1 MAKTKILGA
10 LILSIALVLVP
21 AASSFSADFEEYYV
35 SETQEVLAPPP
46 DVTPDHVTLN
56 ADRVSFNDETGHALA
71 EGNAVLNYN
80 GTTIMAERIEYDADS
95 QKVKAMPLPGEKVLL
110 KNADRS
116 IRGDQIDYDLSSGEG
131 ILSGPATRLSVG
143 ERGEMMYVYGGE
155 INVIPWELAEER
167 GLVKGTAED
176 FMLQWQNVAITTC
189 ALDHPHYRLESK
201 LITFIPNRRVI
212 AKKPRVYLGNTYL
225 FTSPLDY
232 VVQLKRRK
240 LGYTL
245 LPFFSRSEIRGSRG
259 GITGTLGW
267 ETGSVSLGLSY
278 SRSSGLEYMLEV
290 EQEINRDFAIRVGA
304 EYSWDDLWNEKIWRP
319 YASLMYSRNGWAAHL
334 NWVSNEY
341 ISDKKDSY
349 YQYKGR
355 LDRQPELIVWAP
367 WFRNSQYSWTRIF
380 AAIGQYKETLYM
392 RPQDG
397 FESRYGVGLRN
408 YAERKVGD
416 AEIFANTEAAV
427 LMYGDGTD
435 QEMLRS
441 FAGVRYKI
449 GAFELGTAYE
459 RQYAWG
465 ASSMRWDQYSNRRRI
480 HQRVRFP
487 VGREVYLAFRGSYDL
502 FESMVDETFYSV
514 QWDTDCMIW
523 DLHYKN
529 DRTKNGD
536 DSFGL
541 SIMLKAF
548 PSRTAA
554 FGQKIDVDPFDRPL
568 DIPGDDGKIQRE
580 SWYQLQ

>member
-1 MAKTKILGA
+1 MAKTRKIIFCT
-10 LILSIALVLVP
+10 LIFVLLLAVS
-21 AASSFSADFEEYYV
+21 AYSADFEDYYTREAV
-35 SETQEVLAPPP
+35 GDETAPAIVP
-46 DVTPDHVTLN
+46 DQVILN

-71 EGNAVLNYN
+71 EGNAVLQYN

-95 QKVKAMPLPGEKVLL
+95 QKVKAMPLPGEKIVM
-110 KNADRS
+110 KNGGRTLN
-116 IRGDQIDYDLSSGEG
+116 GDQVDYDLESGEG
-131 ILSGPATRLSVG
+131 ILSGPATHLSVG
-143 ERGEMMYVYGGE
+143 EKGEVMYIYGGE

-167 GLVKGTAED
+167 GLVKGSPQD
-176 FMLQWQNVAITTC
+176 YMLQWRNVAMTTC

-201 LITFIPNRRVI
+201 IITFIPNRRVV

-240 LGYTL
+240 LGYTMM
-245 LPFFSRSEIRGSRG
+245 PFFNKSEIHGSRG
-259 GITGTLGW
+259 GLTGTLGW

-278 SRSSGLEYMLEV
+278 SGSSGFEYMLEV
-290 EQEINRDFAIRVGA
+290 EQELNRDFAIRVGV
-304 EYSWDDLWNEKIWRP
+304 EYSWDDVWDEKIWRP
-319 YASLMYSRNGWAAHL
+319 YATLMYDHNGWAAHL
-334 NWVSNEY
+334 NWTSNEY

-349 YQYKGR
+349 YEYKGR

-367 WFRNSQYSWTRIF
+367 WFRNSQYSWSRIF
-380 AAIGQYKETLYM
+380 ATIGSYKETLYM
-392 RPQDG
+392 RPQEG
-397 FESRYGVGLRN
+397 FETRYGVGIRN
-408 YAERKVGD
+408 YAEKRAGD
-416 AEIFANTEAAV
+416 VELFANTEGV
-427 LMYGDGTD
+427 LLLYDGND

-441 FAGVRYKI
+441 FLGARYKI
-449 GAFELGTAYE
+449 GVFELGTGYE

-465 ASSMRWDQYSNRRRI
+465 SSPMYWDKYSNRRRV

-502 FESMVDETFYSV
+502 FESIVDETFYSV

-529 DRTKNGD
+529 DRTGNGN

-554 FGQKIDVDPFDRPL
+554 FGQRIEVDPFDRPY
-568 DIPGDDGKIQRE
+568 DIPDSDGKITRE

>member
-1 MAKTKILGA
+1 MAKTRKIIFCT
-10 LILSIALVLVP
+10 LIFVLLLAVS
-21 AASSFSADFEEYYV
+21 AYSADFEDYYTREAV
-35 SETQEVLAPPP
+35 GDETAPAIVP
-46 DVTPDHVTLN
+46 DQVILN

-71 EGNAVLNYN
+71 EGNAVLQYN

-95 QKVKAMPLPGEKVLL
+95 QKVKAMPLPGEKIVM
-110 KNADRS
+110 KNGGRTLN
-116 IRGDQIDYDLSSGEG
+116 GDQIDYDLESGEG
-131 ILSGPATRLSVG
+131 ILSGPATHLSVG
-143 ERGEMMYVYGGE
+143 EKGEVMYIYGGE

-167 GLVKGTAED
+167 GLVKGSPQD
-176 FMLQWQNVAITTC
+176 YMLQWRNVAMTTC

-201 LITFIPNRRVI
+201 IITFIPNRRVV

-240 LGYTL
+240 LGYTMM
-245 LPFFSRSEIRGSRG
+245 PFFNKSEIHGSRG
-259 GITGTLGW
+259 GLTGTLGW

-278 SRSSGLEYMLEV
+278 SGSSGFEYMLEV
-290 EQEINRDFAIRVGA
+290 EQELNRDFAIRVGV
-304 EYSWDDLWNEKIWRP
+304 EYSWDDVWDEKIWRP
-319 YASLMYSRNGWAAHL
+319 YATLMYDHNGWAAHL
-334 NWVSNEY
+334 NWTSNEY

-349 YQYKGR
+349 YEYKGR

-367 WFRNSQYSWTRIF
+367 WFRNSQYSWSRIF
-380 AAIGQYKETLYM
+380 ATIGSYKETLYM
-392 RPQDG
+392 RPQEG
-397 FESRYGVGLRN
+397 FETRYGVGIRN
-408 YAERKVGD
+408 YAEKKAGD
-416 AEIFANTEAAV
+416 VELFANTEGV
-427 LMYGDGTD
+427 LLLYDGND

-441 FAGVRYKI
+441 FLGARYKI
-449 GAFELGTAYE
+449 GVFELGTGYE

-465 ASSMRWDQYSNRRRI
+465 SSPMYWDKYSNRRRV

-529 DRTKNGD
+529 DRTGNGN

-554 FGQKIDVDPFDRPL
+554 FGQRIEVDPFDRPY
-568 DIPGDDGKIQRE
+568 DIPDSDGKITRE

>member
-1 MAKTKILGA
+1 MAKYWKKILCT
-10 LILSIALVLVP
+10 LTFVLLL
-21 AASSFSADFEEYYV
+21 ASSSYSANFEDYYV
-35 SETQEVLAPPP
+35 NETQELQNIQDTPEFVP
-46 DVTPDHVTLN
+46 DQVTLY

-71 EGNAVLNYN
+71 EGNAILQYN

-95 QKVKAMPLPGEKVLL
+95 QKVKAMPLPGEKIVM
-110 KNADRS
+110 KNGGRTLN
-116 IRGDQIDYDLSSGEG
+116 GDQVDYDLQSGEG
-131 ILSGPATRLSVG
+131 ILSGPATHLSVG
-143 ERGEMMYVYGGE
+143 EKGEVMYIYGGE

-167 GLVKGTAED
+167 GLVKGSPQD
-176 FMLQWQNVAITTC
+176 YMLQWRNVAMTTC

-201 LITFIPNRRVI
+201 LITFIPNRRVV

-232 VVQLKRRK
+232 VVQLKRRQ

-245 LPFFSRSEIRGSRG
+245 MPFFNKSEIRGTRG

-267 ETGSVSLGLSY
+267 ETGSVSLGFSY

-290 EQEINRDFAIRVGA
+290 EQEINRDFAILLGV
-304 EYSWDDLWNEKIWRP
+304 EHSWDDVWDEKIWRP
-319 YASLMYSRNGWAAHL
+319 YATLMYNHNGWAAHL
-334 NWVSNEY
+334 NWTRNEY

-349 YQYKGR
+349 YEYKGR

-367 WFRNSQYSWTRIF
+367 WFRNSQYSWSRVF
-380 AAIGQYKETLYM
+380 ATIGSYKETLYM
-392 RPQDG
+392 RPEQG
-397 FESRYGVGLRN
+397 FETRYGVGIRN
-408 YAERKVGD
+408 YAEKKAGD
-416 AEIFANTEAAV
+416 VELFANTEGV
-427 LMYGDGTD
+427 LMLYDGTD

-441 FAGVRYKI
+441 FLGARYKI
-449 GAFELGTAYE
+449 GVFELGTGYE

-465 ASSMRWDQYSNRRRI
+465 SSPMYWDKYSNRRRI

-502 FESMVDETFYSV
+502 FESIVDETFYSV

-529 DRTKNGD
+529 DRTRNGN
-536 DSFGL
+536 DSIGL

-554 FGQKIDVDPFDRPL
+554 FGQKIEVDPFDRPL
-568 DIPGDDGKIQRE
+568 DIPDNDGKITRE

>member
-1 MAKTKILGA
+1 MAKTRKIIFCT
-10 LILSIALVLVP
+10 LIFVLLLVVS
-21 AASSFSADFEEYYV
+21 AYSADFEDYYTREAV
-35 SETQEVLAPPP
+35 GDETAPAIVP
-46 DVTPDHVTLN
+46 DQVILN
-56 ADRVSFNDETGHALA
+56 ADRVSFNDETGHTLA
-71 EGNAVLNYN
+71 EGNAVLQYN

-95 QKVKAMPLPGEKVLL
+95 QKVKAMPLPGEKIVM
-110 KNADRS
+110 KNGGRTLN
-116 IRGDQIDYDLSSGEG
+116 GDQIDYDLESGEG
-131 ILSGPATRLSVG
+131 ILSGPATHLSVG
-143 ERGEMMYVYGGE
+143 EKGEVMYIYGGE

-167 GLVKGTAED
+167 GLVKGSPQD
-176 FMLQWQNVAITTC
+176 YMLQWRNVAMTTC

-201 LITFIPNRRVI
+201 IITFIPNRRVV

-240 LGYTL
+240 LGYTMM
-245 LPFFSRSEIRGSRG
+245 PFFNKSEIHGSRG
-259 GITGTLGW
+259 GLTGTLGW

-278 SRSSGLEYMLEV
+278 SGSSGFEYMLEV
-290 EQEINRDFAIRVGA
+290 EQELNRDFAIRVGV
-304 EYSWDDLWNEKIWRP
+304 EYSWDDVWDEKIWRP
-319 YASLMYSRNGWAAHL
+319 YATLMYDHNGWAAHL
-334 NWVSNEY
+334 NWTSNEY

-349 YQYKGR
+349 YEYKGR

-367 WFRNSQYSWTRIF
+367 WFRNSQYSWSRIF
-380 AAIGQYKETLYM
+380 ATIGSYKETLYM
-392 RPQDG
+392 RPQEG
-397 FESRYGVGLRN
+397 FETRYGVGIRN
-408 YAERKVGD
+408 YAEKRAGD
-416 AEIFANTEAAV
+416 VELFANTEGV
-427 LMYGDGTD
+427 LLLYDGND

-441 FAGVRYKI
+441 FLGARYKI
-449 GAFELGTAYE
+449 GVFELGTGYE

-465 ASSMRWDQYSNRRRI
+465 SSPMYWDKYSNRRRV

-502 FESMVDETFYSV
+502 FESIVDETFYSV

-529 DRTKNGD
+529 DRTGNGN

-554 FGQKIDVDPFDRPL
+554 FGQRIEVDPFDRPY
-568 DIPGDDGKIQRE
+568 DIPDSDGKITRE

>member
-1 MAKTKILGA
+1 MAKTRKIIFCT
-10 LILSIALVLVP
+10 LIFVLLLAVS
-21 AASSFSADFEEYYV
+21 AYSADFEDYYTREAV
-35 SETQEVLAPPP
+35 GDETAPAIVP
-46 DVTPDHVTLN
+46 DQVILN
-56 ADRVSFNDETGHALA
+56 ADRVSFNDETGHTLA
-71 EGNAVLNYN
+71 EGNAVLQYN

-95 QKVKAMPLPGEKVLL
+95 QKVKAMPLPGEKIVM
-110 KNADRS
+110 KNGGRTLN
-116 IRGDQIDYDLSSGEG
+116 GDQIDYDLESGEG
-131 ILSGPATRLSVG
+131 ILSGPATHLSVG
-143 ERGEMMYVYGGE
+143 EKGEVMYIYGGE

-167 GLVKGTAED
+167 GLVKGSPQD
-176 FMLQWQNVAITTC
+176 YMLQWRNVAMTTC

-201 LITFIPNRRVI
+201 IITFIPNRRVV

-240 LGYTL
+240 LGYTMM
-245 LPFFSRSEIRGSRG
+245 PFFNKSEIHGSRG
-259 GITGTLGW
+259 GLTGTLGW

-278 SRSSGLEYMLEV
+278 SGSSGFEYMLEV
-290 EQEINRDFAIRVGA
+290 EQELNRDFAIRVGV
-304 EYSWDDLWNEKIWRP
+304 EYSWDDVWDEKIWRP
-319 YASLMYSRNGWAAHL
+319 YATLMYDHNGWAAHL
-334 NWVSNEY
+334 NWTSNEY

-349 YQYKGR
+349 YEYKGR

-367 WFRNSQYSWTRIF
+367 WFRNSQYSWSRIF
-380 AAIGQYKETLYM
+380 ATIGSYKETLYM
-392 RPQDG
+392 RPQEG
-397 FESRYGVGLRN
+397 FETRYGVGIRN
-408 YAERKVGD
+408 YAEKRAGD
-416 AEIFANTEAAV
+416 VELFANTEGV
-427 LMYGDGTD
+427 LLLYDGND

-441 FAGVRYKI
+441 FLGARYKI
-449 GAFELGTAYE
+449 GVFELGTGYE

-465 ASSMRWDQYSNRRRI
+465 SSPMYWDKYSNRRRV

-502 FESMVDETFYSV
+502 FESIVDETFYSV

-529 DRTKNGD
+529 DRTGNGN

-554 FGQKIDVDPFDRPL
+554 FGQRIEVDPFDRPY
-568 DIPGDDGKIQRE
+568 DIPDSDGKITRE

>member
-1 MAKTKILGA
+1 MAKTRKIIFCT
-10 LILSIALVLVP
+10 LIFVLLLVVS
-21 AASSFSADFEEYYV
+21 AYSADFEDYYTREAV
-35 SETQEVLAPPP
+35 GDETAPAIVP
-46 DVTPDHVTLN
+46 DQVILN

-71 EGNAVLNYN
+71 EGNAVLQYN

-95 QKVKAMPLPGEKVLL
+95 QKVKAMPLPGEKIVM
-110 KNADRS
+110 KNGGRTLN
-116 IRGDQIDYDLSSGEG
+116 GDQVDYDLESGEG
-131 ILSGPATRLSVG
+131 ILSGPATHLSVG
-143 ERGEMMYVYGGE
+143 EKGEVMYIYGGE

-167 GLVKGTAED
+167 GLVKGSPQD
-176 FMLQWQNVAITTC
+176 YMLQWRNVAMTTC

-201 LITFIPNRRVI
+201 IITFIPNRRVV

-240 LGYTL
+240 LGYTMM
-245 LPFFSRSEIRGSRG
+245 PFFNKSEIHGSRG
-259 GITGTLGW
+259 GLTGTLGW

-278 SRSSGLEYMLEV
+278 SGSSGFEYMLEV
-290 EQEINRDFAIRVGA
+290 EQELNRDFAIRVGV
-304 EYSWDDLWNEKIWRP
+304 EYSWDDVWDEKIWRP
-319 YASLMYSRNGWAAHL
+319 YATLMYDHNGWAAHL
-334 NWVSNEY
+334 NWTSNEY

-349 YQYKGR
+349 YEYKGR

-367 WFRNSQYSWTRIF
+367 WFRNSQYSWSRIF
-380 AAIGQYKETLYM
+380 ATIGSYKETLYM
-392 RPQDG
+392 RPQEG
-397 FESRYGVGLRN
+397 FETRYGVGIRN
-408 YAERKVGD
+408 YAEKRAGD
-416 AEIFANTEAAV
+416 VELFANTEGV
-427 LMYGDGTD
+427 LLLYDGND

-441 FAGVRYKI
+441 FLGARYKI
-449 GAFELGTAYE
+449 GVFELGTGYE

-465 ASSMRWDQYSNRRRI
+465 SSPMYWDKYSNRRRV

-529 DRTKNGD
+529 DRTGNGN

-554 FGQKIDVDPFDRPL
+554 FGQRIEVDPFDRPY
-568 DIPGDDGKIQRE
+568 DIPDSDGKITRE